1 MNKEEF
7 SKFYDAH
14 INKVFRF
21 VYLRVN
27 SAETAQDITAISFL
41 KFWQRVSLSDSQQNR
56 KTKDVIANPTAFL
69 YRIARNRIID
79 FYRKKN
85 KQPLSLEK
93 LQEIADFQV
102 AHATFKQNIEL
113 TWEVEEIK
121 KSLQN
126 ISSLYADIIIWHY
139 LDELSTKEISQILKK
154 KEGTV
159 RVLLHR
165 GMKALKIQLDKEKK
179 ARM

>member
-165 GMKALKIQLDKEKK
+165 GMKALKIQLDKEEK